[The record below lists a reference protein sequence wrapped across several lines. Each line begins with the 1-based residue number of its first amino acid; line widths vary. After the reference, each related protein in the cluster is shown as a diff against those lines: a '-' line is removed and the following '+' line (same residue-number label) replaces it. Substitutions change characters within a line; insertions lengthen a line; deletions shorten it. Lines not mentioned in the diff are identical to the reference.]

1 MRIIKAIKCPA
12 TTLCVVA
19 GRIKEGKRKEAEKR
33 NENNQ

>member
-19 GRIKEGKRKEAEKR
+19 GRIKEGKRKRRK